1 MDFIKS
7 WTLTIVT
14 AAVIGSLIV
23 TLTPSGS
30 MEKTVRTVVSL
41 FLLVSFF
48 LPFVKENNSGLIAEG
63 NQPLFESAPE
73 FDHNELMSDMV
84 QNEVRRLIAEVL
96 DSHSVKYTEIN
107 VDISVSENE
116 MIADKVTV
124 VTQEKIK
131 NTDIL
136 IKEIKE
142 KTGLIVGIEVR
153 DN

>member
-23 TLTPSGS
+23 TLTPSGGT
-30 MEKTVRTVVSL
+30 EKTVRTVVSL

-48 LPFVKENNSGLIAEG
+48 LPFIKENDFGFITQG

-73 FDHNELMSDMV
+73 FDHNELMSDMM
-84 QNEVRRLIAEVL
+84 QNEVKRLVTEVL

-107 VDISVSENE
+107 VDISVSDNE
-116 MIADKVTV
+116 IRLFKFV
-124 VTQEKIK
+124 VSKSSFAINIK
-131 NTDIL
+131 SVCAFIP
-136 IKEIKE
+136 KE
-142 KTGLIVGIEVR
+142 
-153 DN
+153 

>member
-14 AAVIGSLIV
+14 AAVIGSIIV
-23 TLTPSGS
+23 TLTPSGET
-30 MEKTVRTVVSL
+30 EKTVRTVVSL

-48 LPFVKENNSGLIAEG
+48 LPFIKENNVGLLTQG
-63 NQPLFESAPE
+63 NQPLFETAPE
-73 FDHNELMSDMV
+73 FDSNELMSDMMK
-84 QNEVRRLIAEVL
+84 NEVTRLVAEVL
-96 DSHSVKYTEIN
+96 DSHSVQYTEIN
-107 VDISVSENE
+107 VDISVSDNE
-116 MIADKVTV
+116 IKADKITV

-136 IKEIKE
+136 IKEIEE